1 MKKREF
7 LKSFGNT
14 LMISPFLSFD
24 LRNNDNDL
32 YSDRSLLN
40 DTEFWNRIRKD
51 YSLKK
56 DYINLENG
64 YYNIIPNPT
73 LKKFISHVKS
83 VNFEGSYYMRTKRN
97 NDNRRV
103 ANRLAKLVGC
113 SDDELVI
120 TRNTTESLDLI
131 IGGFPWKKEDEA
143 IYAIQDYGAMQQM
156 FKLVS
161 KRYGILNKIVSIPN
175 HPISDE
181 QIVSIYEDQITPK
194 TRLIM
199 VSHMINITGHILPIR
214 KICDMAHKYGVDVMV
229 DGAHCIGHFN
239 FKISDFN
246 CDYYGSSLHK
256 WLATPL
262 GAGLLH
268 VKKNK
273 ISKIWPLLG
282 DSNKN
287 PSDIKRL
294 NHTGTHPVHTD
305 LAINNSIDYLE
316 WIGIERKEKRLKFI
330 KNYWVNRLKSIKNI
344 VINTP
349 FEEHRSCG
357 IGNIGVKNLT
367 PEKLAKLLMEKYKI
381 FTVAIDYA
389 NVKGCRISPNVF
401 TNIAELD
408 RFVDSMVS
416 ISKGNIS

>member
-1 MKKREF
+1 
-7 LKSFGNT
+7 
-14 LMISPFLSFD
+14 
-24 LRNNDNDL
+24 
-32 YSDRSLLN
+32 
-40 DTEFWNRIRKD
+40 
-51 YSLKK
+51 
-56 DYINLENG
+56 
-64 YYNIIPNPT
+64 
-73 LKKFISHVKS
+73 
-83 VNFEGSYYMRTKRN
+83 VN
-97 NDNRRV
+97 
-103 ANRLAKLVGC
+103 
-113 SDDELVI
+113 
-120 TRNTTESLDLI
+120 
-131 IGGFPWKKEDEA
+131 
-143 IYAIQDYGAMQQM
+143 
-156 FKLVS
+156 
-161 KRYGILNKIVSIPN
+161 NKIVSIPN
-175 HPISDE
+175 HPKSDE
-181 QIVSIYEDQITPK
+181 EIVKIYESEITPK
-194 TRLIM
+194 TKLIM
-199 VSHMINITGHILPIR
+199 VCHMINITGQILPIK
-214 KICDMAHKYGVDVMV
+214 KICKMAHSYGVDVMV